1 MYSDGSVLNAPGN
14 QIWGQDSNGIEGEA
28 EQDDQFGVTLG

>member
-14 QIWGQDSNGIEGEA
+14 QIWGQDESGVEGEA
-28 EQDDQFGVTLG
+28 EEGDRFGGALG